1 MNYLMLSVS
10 DYDNFGPALQLQK
23 TFVHNSTELRIQ
35 DHSNETSSSKLVL
48 NVVPTA
54 YKTNTSLQ
62 ELELLFSPM
71 YEEYFIARNQ
81 SVSKYSALYD
91 NLQQQDT
98 QPTLNVQP
106 TIEPVIPPTDFNVK
120 ESNNDQA
127 EDAEFEAYGFINPLC
142 KPVQEVAEPSSRNI
156 DTLNMHAFYQL
167 HRSDYQWTK
176 NHPLEQVHRNPSKSS
191 KDIVG
196 KRELILKNLLRQS
209 HDWKL
214 FGFVLPTMHT
224 NHLYIPDG
232 HRNGF
237 FNSPLKEEVY
247 HGMDKCVSI
256 GTPMAT
262 SPKLD
267 ADLIGDKLVS
277 WMSKKQDCTAMSM
290 AEAEYVAL
298 CASYAQVLWMRIQV
312 KDYGFDYNKIPLY
325 YNPVQH
331 SRTKH
336 INFLYHFIKEQ
347 VENGIVELYFV
358 ITEYQLADMFTKSLS
373 KERFEYLVGRLGMR
387 CLTPV

>member
-1 MNYLMLSVS
+1 MTRISHPPLKMLVM
-10 DYDNFGPALQLQK
+10 A
-23 TFVHNSTELRIQ
+23 
-35 DHSNETSSSKLVL
+35 
-48 NVVPTA
+48 
-54 YKTNTSLQ
+54 
-62 ELELLFSPM
+62 PM

-127 EDAEFEAYGFINPLC
+127 EDADT
-142 KPVQEVAEPSSRNI
+142 VEPRNI
-156 DTLNMHAFYQL
+156 KEVMADQAWIEAIQEELYQFDRLNMDVKMAFL
-167 HRSDYQWTK
+167 
-176 NHPLEQVHRNPSKSS
+176 
-191 KDIVG
+191 
-196 KRELILKNLLRQS
+196 
-209 HDWKL
+209 
-214 FGFVLPTMHT
+214 
-224 NHLYIPDG
+224 
-232 HRNGF
+232 NG
-237 FNSPLKEEVY
+237 PLKEEVY
-247 HGMDKCVSI
+247 HGMDKCDSI

-267 ADLIGDKLVS
+267 ADLSGCLDTRKRTSGGIQFLGDKLVS

-387 CLTPV
+387 YQCPLPFHQGTRGSGK